1 MPLESLLPE
10 PIRSRYALKLL
21 GGAMLIGLLITAI
34 SVTTVINVT
43 DSVRDEQLRSM
54 ETNAELEANALA
66 QWVDGNQQ
74 TIRTL
79 SSHRG
84 LDPDAPAATDVVLRQ
99 EREALSTEVAT
110 LSLVERSPATFSEGT
125 DERIVAS
132 TEPSYVDRS
141 LSVTDVNWKPTVGFN
156 FNSTDDVVL
165 SWVYTDEEEALVAIA
180 SPTPDGEAVLVG
192 EYRTDVRA
200 ESFTSVIEGTETQV
214 LGGFTAFVLFDE
226 NQTNVISP
234 YEGDR
239 ANTTIGSRILD
250 TAPNAT
256 LNGSVLTEHSVKG
269 YHSVPGESVDWV
281 VVKEAPR
288 ENALAVSDSIRT
300 DLTALVG
307 ITLLGFLLIGV
318 VIQRGPIHSIQRLAR
333 QADAIADGELA
344 VEVETEGRED
354 EIGDLRTAFRS
365 TKAYIETIASQA
377 DALSRQAFDDDAFEA
392 AIPGRIGTAM
402 ADMRGDLRQF
412 IDELEAERQRY
423 STLVEQSKD
432 GIAVIQGEEIGF
444 VNDRLAE
451 ITGYSREEL
460 VGMSYARLVVD
471 EDLAGAREQ
480 ARRVLTDS
488 NPADQYVHD
497 IETKTGQRRRI
508 EATGS
513 KITHDGEPA
522 VLINAR
528 DITERKRREQRLAVF
543 NRLLRHNVRN
553 RLDVIKGH
561 AEQLADQTD
570 GDHAETVLTAA
581 DRLAT
586 LGTRARRI
594 DRLMARDPEPT
605 TVDVTAVVTEVLDSL
620 DTTGVRVDTEIQEP
634 VSLRTDA
641 ETLRI
646 TLSSPLENAVRYA
659 ESAMTVAA
667 TTTPAGCRIVIS
679 DDGPG
684 IPTGEL
690 DSLAAGTETDLQH
703 GRGLG
708 LWQLKWGVDALN
720 GELDFDTADG
730 TTIRITL
737 PALGEEADNRD
748 SDDSEI
754 DSSGDNSESD
764 HNSDEGGDSGDE
776 DGDNSGDDDDDSSS
790 DDEGSDETDRRG
802 DDDSGDTDST
812 NKSDTGSTDS

>member
-1 MPLESLLPE
+1 MALESLLPE

-34 SVTTVINVT
+34 SATTVIDVA
-43 DSVRDEQLRSM
+43 DSVRDEQLHSM

-74 TIRTL
+74 TIRAL

-84 LDPDAPAATDVVLRQ
+84 LDPDAPAETAAVLRR

-125 DERIVAS
+125 DEQIVAS
-132 TEPSYVDRS
+132 TDPSYVDRS

-156 FNSTDDVVL
+156 FNSTDDVIL
-165 SWVYTDEEEALVAIA
+165 SWVYTDEDEALVAIA
-180 SPTPDGEAVLVG
+180 SPTPDGDHALVG

-239 ANTTIGSRILD
+239 ANTTIGRRILERPP
-250 TAPNAT
+250 AAE
-256 LNGSVLTEHSVKG
+256 LNGSVLTDTSVKG
-269 YHSVPGESVDWV
+269 YHSVPGEDVDWV

-288 ENALAVSDSIRT
+288 GNALAVSESVRT

-318 VIQRGPIHSIQRLAR
+318 VIQRGPICSIQRLAR

-344 VEVETEGRED
+344 VEIENEGRED
-354 EIGDLRTAFRS
+354 EIGDLRTAFRN

-392 AIPGRIGTAM
+392 AIPGRIGAAM
-402 ADMRGDLRQF
+402 ADMRGDLRRF
-412 IDELEAERQRY
+412 IDELEAERERY

-432 GIAVIQGEEIGF
+432 GIGVVQGDEYVF
-444 VNDRLAE
+444 ANDRLAE

-460 VGMSYARLVVD
+460 VGMPYANVIAD
-471 EDLAGAREQ
+471 EDLDGAHEQ
-480 ARRVLTDS
+480 ARRVLEGVAAS
-488 NPADQYVHD
+488 DQYELDV
-497 IETKTGQRRRI
+497 ETKAGQRRRV
-508 EATGS
+508 ETTVS
-513 KITHDGEPA
+513 KISHDGEPA

-543 NRLLRHNVRN
+543 NRLLRHNFRN

-561 AEQLADQTD
+561 TERLADQTD
-570 GDHAETVLTAA
+570 GDHAETVLAAA

-605 TVDVTAVVTEVLDSL
+605 TVDVTAVATEVLDEL
-620 DTTGVRVDTEIQEP
+620 DTTGVSVDTKLSEP
-634 VSLRTDA
+634 VSLRTDT
-641 ETLRI
+641 ETLRT
-646 TLSSPLENAVRYA
+646 TLLSPLENAVRYA
-659 ESAMTVAA
+659 DSTVTIAV
-667 TTTPAGCRIVIS
+667 TTTTAGCRIVIS

-684 IPTGEL
+684 IPTTEL

-737 PALGEEADNRD
+737 PALGEAANERD
-748 SDDSEI
+748 
-754 DSSGDNSESD
+754 GDGD
-764 HNSDEGGDSGDE
+764 GGDSSVDE
-776 DGDNSGDDDDDSSS
+776 EIDDNVDDDGD
-790 DDEGSDETDRRG
+790 DESNDSDEENG
-802 DDDSGDTDST
+802 ST
-812 NKSDTGSTDS
+812 NKSDTDSTDT

>member
-1 MPLESLLPE
+1 MPLESLLPK

-34 SVTTVINVT
+34 SATTVIDVA

-54 ETNAELEANALA
+54 ETNAELEANTLA

-84 LDPDAPAATDVVLRQ
+84 LDPDAPAATAAVLRQ

-110 LSLVERSPATFSEGT
+110 LSLVERSPATFSKGT

-156 FNSTDDVVL
+156 FNGTDDVIL

-180 SPTPDGEAVLVG
+180 SPTPGGDHVLVG

-234 YEGDR
+234 YKGDR

-256 LNGSVLTEHSVKG
+256 LNGSVLTDNSVKG
-269 YHSVPGESVDWV
+269 YHSVPGEAVDWV
-281 VVKEAPR
+281 VVKEGPR
-288 ENALAVSDSIRT
+288 ENALALSDSIRT

-318 VIQRGPIHSIQRLAR
+318 VIQRGPIRSIQRLAR

-344 VEVETEGRED
+344 VEIETEGRED
-354 EIGDLRTAFRS
+354 EIGDLRTAFRN

-392 AIPGRIGTAM
+392 AIPGRIGAAM
-402 ADMRGDLRQF
+402 ADMRGDLRRF

-432 GIAVIQGEEIGF
+432 GITVIQDEEHVF
-444 VNDRLAE
+444 VNERLAE

-561 AEQLADQTD
+561 TERLADQTD
-570 GDHAETVLTAA
+570 GDHAETVLAAA

-594 DRLMARDPEPT
+594 DRLIARDPEPT
-605 TVDVTAVVTEVLDSL
+605 TVDLTAVVTEVLDSL
-620 DTTGVRVDTEIQEP
+620 DTADVSVETELQEP
-634 VSLRTDA
+634 VRLRTDA
-641 ETLRI
+641 EILRI

-659 ESAMTVAA
+659 DSTVTVAGA
-667 TTTPAGCRIVIS
+667 QTAAGCRIVIS

-684 IPTGEL
+684 IPTTEL

-730 TTIRITL
+730 TTIRISL
-737 PALGEEADNRD
+737 PALGEAATERD
-748 SDDSEI
+748 GDAAGDSSVDDGVNDDDGDSEESDD
-754 DSSGDNSESD
+754 DN
-764 HNSDEGGDSGDE
+764 DE
-776 DGDNSGDDDDDSSS
+776 DNDSNK
-790 DDEGSDETDRRG
+790 T
-802 DDDSGDTDST
+802 DTDST
-812 NKSDTGSTDS
+812 DS

>member
-1 MPLESLLPE
+1 MALESLLPE

-34 SVTTVINVT
+34 SATTVIDVA
-43 DSVRDEQLRSM
+43 DSVRDEQLHSM

-74 TIRTL
+74 TIRAL

-84 LDPDAPAATDVVLRQ
+84 LDPTAPEETAAVLRS

-110 LSLVERSPATFSEGT
+110 LSLVERSPASFSEGT

-132 TEPSYVDRS
+132 TESAYVDRS
-141 LSVTDVNWKPTVGFN
+141 LSVTDVDWKPTVGFN
-156 FNSTDDVVL
+156 FNSTDDVIL
-165 SWVYTDEEEALVAIA
+165 SWVYTDEADALVAIA
-180 SPTPDGEAVLVG
+180 SPTPDGEHVLVG

-226 NQTNVISP
+226 NEANVIAP
-234 YEGDR
+234 YKGDR
-239 ANTTIGSRILD
+239 ANTTIGSRILERPP
-250 TAPNAT
+250 AAE
-256 LNGSVLTEHSVKG
+256 LNGSVLTDTSVKG
-269 YHSVPGESVDWV
+269 YHSVPGKAVDWV

-288 ENALAVSDSIRT
+288 RNALAVSDSVRT

-307 ITLLGFLLIGV
+307 ITLLGFLLIGT
-318 VIQRGPIHSIQRLAR
+318 VIQRGPIRSIQRLAR

-344 VEVETEGRED
+344 VDIEDGSRED
-354 EIGDLRTAFRS
+354 EIGDLRTAFRN

-392 AIPGRIGTAM
+392 AIPGRIGAAM
-402 ADMRGDLRQF
+402 ADMRGDLRRF
-412 IDELEAERQRY
+412 IDELEAERERY

-432 GIAVIQGEEIGF
+432 GIGVVHGDEYIFA
-444 VNDRLAE
+444 NDRLAE

-460 VGMSYARLVVD
+460 VGMPYANVIAD
-471 EDLAGAREQ
+471 EDLAGAHEQ
-480 ARRVLTDS
+480 ARRVLEGVAAS
-488 NPADQYVHD
+488 DQYELDV
-497 IETKTGQRRRI
+497 ETKAGQRRRV
-508 EATGS
+508 ETTVS

-528 DITERKRREQRLAVF
+528 DITDRRRREQRLSVF
-543 NRLLRHNVRN
+543 NRLLRHNFRN

-561 AEQLADQTD
+561 TERLTDQTD

-594 DRLMARDPEPT
+594 DRLMARDLKPT
-605 TVDVTAVVTEVLDSL
+605 TVDVAAVVTDVLDDL
-620 DTTGVRVDTEIQEP
+620 DTTGVSVETELPDAVE
-634 VSLRTDA
+634 LRTDA
-641 ETLRI
+641 ETLRT

-659 ESAMTVAA
+659 DSTVTVAV
-667 TTTPAGCRIVIS
+667 TTTAAGCRIVIS

-684 IPTGEL
+684 IPPTEL

-720 GELDFDTADG
+720 GELEFDTADG

-737 PALGEEADNRD
+737 PALGEAATERD
-748 SDDSEI
+748 GDAA
-754 DSSGDNSESD
+754 GDNSVDDDGDGESNDSDNENGSTNESD
-764 HNSDEGGDSGDE
+764 T
-776 DGDNSGDDDDDSSS
+776 DN
-790 DDEGSDETDRRG
+790 TDNT
-802 DDDSGDTDST
+802 DNTDKSDTDST
-812 NKSDTGSTDS
+812 DS

>member
-1 MPLESLLPE
+1 MPLESLLPK

-34 SVTTVINVT
+34 SATTVIDVA

-54 ETNAELEANALA
+54 ETNAELEANTLA

-84 LDPDAPAATDVVLRQ
+84 LDPDAPAATAAVLRQ

-110 LSLVERSPATFSEGT
+110 LSLVERSPATFSKGT

-156 FNSTDDVVL
+156 FNGTDDVIL

-180 SPTPDGEAVLVG
+180 SPTPGGDHVLVG

-234 YEGDR
+234 YKGDR

-256 LNGSVLTEHSVKG
+256 LNGSVLTDNSVKG
-269 YHSVPGESVDWV
+269 YHSVPGEAVDWV

-307 ITLLGFLLIGV
+307 ITLIGFLLIGV
-318 VIQRGPIHSIQRLAR
+318 VIQRGPIRSIQRLAQ

-344 VEVETEGRED
+344 VEIETEGRED
-354 EIGDLRTAFRS
+354 EIGDLRTAFRN

-392 AIPGRIGTAM
+392 AIPGRIGAAM
-402 ADMRGDLRQF
+402 ADMRGDLRRF

-432 GIAVIQGEEIGF
+432 GITVIQDEEHVF
-444 VNDRLAE
+444 VNERLAE

-561 AEQLADQTD
+561 AERLADQTD
-570 GDHAETVLTAA
+570 GDHAETVLAAA

-594 DRLMARDPEPT
+594 DRLIARDPEPT
-605 TVDVTAVVTEVLDSL
+605 AVDVTAVVTEVLDSL
-620 DTTGVRVDTEIQEP
+620 DTADVSVETELQEP
-634 VSLRTDA
+634 VRLRTDA
-641 ETLRI
+641 EILRI

-659 ESAMTVAA
+659 DSTVTVAGA
-667 TTTPAGCRIVIS
+667 QTAAGCRIVIS

-684 IPTGEL
+684 IPTTEL

-730 TTIRITL
+730 TTIRISL
-737 PALGEEADNRD
+737 PALGEAATERD
-748 SDDSEI
+748 GDAAG
-754 DSSGDNSESD
+754 DSSVDDGVNDD
-764 HNSDEGGDSGDE
+764 
-776 DGDNSGDDDDDSSS
+776 DGDNEESDDDNDEDNDSNK
-790 DDEGSDETDRRG
+790 TD
-802 DDDSGDTDST
+802 T
-812 NKSDTGSTDS
+812 NSTDS